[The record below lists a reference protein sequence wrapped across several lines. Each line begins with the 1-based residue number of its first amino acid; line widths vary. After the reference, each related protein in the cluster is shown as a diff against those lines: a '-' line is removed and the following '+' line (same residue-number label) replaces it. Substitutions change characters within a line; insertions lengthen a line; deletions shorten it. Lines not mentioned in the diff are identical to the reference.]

1 MQPILPDATTIV
13 TIGMGVLG
21 ALFYVAS
28 LSMKTVIPLR
38 IAAIASACFF
48 LVYGVLAYSV
58 TTIFL
63 YVILVPLNSL
73 RLYQLIQLIKKV
85 RLAAGQDLS
94 MDWLEPFMTKRKCRE
109 GDVLFRKNDE
119 ANEMFLAVKGTY
131 GIPELDKAI
140 QPGEIFGE
148 LGLLTSE
155 QRRTQSVECTGS
167 GHVLTITYDKVREL
181 YFGIRSSDSICFVSP
196 ASASCKKSHAWN
208 APWRS
213 SAKRLHNP
221 SELDGGMGGLL
232 LSALLTV
239 KLWLASLRLPYQI
252 SMTQMPG
259 TSSKLSSSV

>member
-1 MQPILPDATTIV
+1 MLFRS
-13 TIGMGVLG
+13 LG
-21 ALFYVAS
+21 AMFYVAS

-131 GIPELDKAI
+131 AIPELDKTI
-140 QPGEIFGE
+140 QAGEIFGE

-155 QRRTQSVECTGS
+155 QRRTQSVECAES

-181 YFGIRSSDSICFVSP
+181 YFENPEFGFYLLRLTSERLLQEVARLERTLAI
-196 ASASCKKSHAWN
+196 N
-208 APWRS
+208 
-213 SAKRLHNP
+213 AKRLHNP

>member
-1 MQPILPDATTIV
+1 MQPILPDAATIV

-119 ANEMFLAVKGTY
+119 ANEMFLAVKGAY
-131 GIPELDKAI
+131 IIPELDKAI

-181 YFGIRSSDSICFVSP
+181 YFE
-196 ASASCKKSHAWN
+196 
-208 APWRS
+208 
-213 SAKRLHNP
+213 NP
-221 SELDGGMGGLL
+221 EFGFYL
-232 LSALLTV
+232 
-239 KLWLASLRLPYQI
+239 LRL
-252 SMTQMPG
+252 
-259 TSSKLSSSV
+259 TSERLLQEVARLERTLANERQKAS